1 MFCNS
6 LIKSTFVKSSSSVT
20 FPMMP
25 VTHLD
30 QVVQRVELLLQLC
43 LRPLHCLSLVLWVR
57 ETCCLDLTCVVTQRS
72 SSSGPTALLAQAI
85 GRPSGEVEFLCWSH
99 LRSLYDY
106 ILNLEESFLVSMFT
120 QLCIKIN
127 FKQHSYDSAISC
139 CLFHSYI
146 NSFIFYL
153 KKSNKHEKNMHI
165 LYRNQL
171 QQNL

>member
-1 MFCNS
+1 
-6 LIKSTFVKSSSSVT
+6 
-20 FPMMP
+20 
-25 VTHLD
+25 
-30 QVVQRVELLLQLC
+30 
-43 LRPLHCLSLVLWVR
+43 
-57 ETCCLDLTCVVTQRS
+57 
-72 SSSGPTALLAQAI
+72 
-85 GRPSGEVEFLCWSH
+85 
-99 LRSLYDY
+99 
-106 ILNLEESFLVSMFT
+106 MFT

-127 FKQHSYDSAISC
+127 FKQHSYDSTISC